1 MSKINPDHQVFF
13 GCSDFSGLFRG
24 RAIISKDYLKKIDTG
39 CGWVPADQSLT
50 PFGEIGP
57 NNPFGSTGD
66 LRLIPDKSAEYKICK
81 NELEHPF
88 HFFISDIKNL
98 SGEPWECCARNYLQQ
113 GIKKLYEFYGIK
125 LMVGF
130 EHEFTIIDNDK
141 IAEPVFS
148 MRAFRKETPFIET
161 VATYLSEANIFT
173 ENYLPEYGANQF
185 EIPTS
190 PKKAL
195 KAADD
200 AVALREILKEVARV
214 CEKRISLSPKISP
227 NAVGNGVHIH
237 LSLLDRNNRDIS
249 QDPNKKGELSK
260 EFSSFCAGILNH
272 INSVTAM
279 SAPSTISYLRL
290 LPHNWSASYNT
301 ISMQDR
307 EAAIRLCPEFH
318 FNRKKIGSFHAE
330 IRVGD
335 ATSSP
340 YLHLGSIIHAGLIGL
355 ENNAKIKHFTNKD
368 PSLMKEKEQKKLGIK
383 RLPTSLNEAI
393 SSLSADK
400 IFKKSASRLF
410 WDCYED
416 MRKTELQMTKKM
428 NKSKICKTFN
438 LVF

>member
-1 MSKINPDHQVFF
+1 MDKINSDHQVFF

-24 RAIISKDYLKKIDTG
+24 RAIISKDYLKKIDSG

-66 LRLIPDKSAEYKICK
+66 LRLVPDKSAEYKIYK
-81 NELEHPF
+81 NALEHPF

-98 SGEPWECCARNYLQQ
+98 NGEPWECCARNYLKQ

-130 EHEFTIIDNDK
+130 EHEFTIIDPDN

-148 MRAFRKETPFIET
+148 MRAFRKETQFIET
-161 VATYLSEANIFT
+161 LSTYLSEANIFT
-173 ENYLPEYGANQF
+173 ENFLPEYGANQF

-249 QDPNKKGELSK
+249 QTQIKKG
-260 EFSSFCAGILNH
+260 N
-272 INSVTAM
+272 
-279 SAPSTISYLRL
+279 
-290 LPHNWSASYNT
+290 
-301 ISMQDR
+301 
-307 EAAIRLCPEFH
+307 
-318 FNRKKIGSFHAE
+318 
-330 IRVGD
+330 
-335 ATSSP
+335 
-340 YLHLGSIIHAGLIGL
+340 
-355 ENNAKIKHFTNKD
+355 
-368 PSLMKEKEQKKLGIK
+368 
-383 RLPTSLNEAI
+383 
-393 SSLSADK
+393 
-400 IFKKSASRLF
+400 
-410 WDCYED
+410 
-416 MRKTELQMTKKM
+416 
-428 NKSKICKTFN
+428 
-438 LVF
+438 